1 MCNTRIN
8 QGGHDMEDKIIDE
21 TFEKVIRRKKRANM
35 MIAPLVLLTA
45 INHSNKKKITV
56 NNFINLDD
64 TAICDSPSE
73 N

>member
-1 MCNTRIN
+1 
-8 QGGHDMEDKIIDE
+8 MEDMAE
-21 TFEKVIRRKKRANM
+21 TFEKVIRRKRRAEM
-35 MIAPLVLLTA
+35 MLAPLVLLTA
-45 INHSNKKKITV
+45 INHSNNKSNSKKVTV

>member
-1 MCNTRIN
+1 
-8 QGGHDMEDKIIDE
+8 MEDMTINE
-21 TFEKVIRRKKRANM
+21 TFEKVIKRKRRAKKI
-35 MIAPLVLLTA
+35 IAPLVLLMA
-45 INHSNKKKITV
+45 INHSNRKKVTV

>member
-8 QGGHDMEDKIIDE
+8 QGGHDMENVIIDE
-21 TFEKVIRRKKRANM
+21 TFGKVIRRKKRAKM

-45 INHSNKKKITV
+45 INHSNRKKITV

-64 TAICDSPSE
+64 TAICDSPAE